1 MSAPGRAAKRAERR
15 EGRTADAEDAN
26 AEEEEAADEE
36 GVARVRRSSR
46 AAPDLAME
54 ARADGLAAAERVL
67 ASIVAVLV
75 ERRSVSGDLMVR
87 ADRGEEVLM

>member
-15 EGRTADAEDAN
+15 EGRTADAEDAD

-54 ARADGLAAAERVL
+54 ARADGLAAAVRV
-67 ASIVAVLV
+67 
-75 ERRSVSGDLMVR
+75 SVSAAWPVAIRLRHWQPVAR
-87 ADRGEEVLM
+87 WW

>member
-15 EGRTADAEDAN
+15 EGRTADAEDAD

-36 GVARVRRSSR
+36 GVTRVRRSSR

-54 ARADGLAAAERVL
+54 ARADGLAAAARVF
-67 ASIVAVLV
+67 ASIVAILV
-75 ERRSVSGDLMVR
+75 ERSSVNGDLMVK
-87 ADRGEEVLM
+87 ADRSEGALM